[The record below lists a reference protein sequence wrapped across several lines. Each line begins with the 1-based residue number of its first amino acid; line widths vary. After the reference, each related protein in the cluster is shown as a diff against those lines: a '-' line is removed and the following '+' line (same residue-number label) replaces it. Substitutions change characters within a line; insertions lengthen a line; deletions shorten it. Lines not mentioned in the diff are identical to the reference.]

1 MKKRAFLAPLA
12 LSVASLLGGV
22 PVPAAHASISDT
34 PNVEKISAG
43 TTAGADFVLHRNS
56 GDGVQIADHESHYS
70 HESHS
75 SHSSHYS
82 SR

>member
-12 LSVASLLGGV
+12 VSVASLLGGA
-22 PVPAAHASISDT
+22 PVPAHATVSTT
-34 PNVEKISAG
+34 PSVEKISAS
-43 TTAGADFVLHRNS
+43 TAAGADFVLRRNS
-56 GDGVQIADHESHYS
+56 SNGVQIADHESHYS